1 MKNGDVMWREILAK
15 FKRYPAQEKVVRLIL
30 ERGFQV
36 SERGRVVSGG
46 IEIPHAQIAKELDVD
61 RRVVDTTAAAIVED
75 EVLWKIFKNVRS
87 MTFLAEVA
95 PVMGLGVIEITP
107 VDAAQTGLLGE
118 VASAVAEYGLSI
130 RQAVSDDPFF
140 VEQPKL
146 TIITEAKI
154 PGDLVRLLMDI
165 RGVRRVTV
173 Y

>member
-1 MKNGDVMWREILAK
+1 MWREILAK

-75 EVLWKIFKNVRS
+75 EELWKIFKNVRS
-87 MTFLAEVA
+87 MTFLADVA
-95 PVMGLGVIEITP
+95 PVVGLGVIEITP
-107 VDAAQTGLLGE
+107 VNAVQTGLLGE

-154 PGDLVRLLMDI
+154 PGELVRLLMDI
-165 RGVRRVTV
+165 NGVRRVTV

>member
-1 MKNGDVMWREILAK
+1 MWREILAK

-75 EVLWKIFKNVRS
+75 EDLWKIFKNVRS
-87 MTFLAEVA
+87 MTFLADVA
-95 PVMGLGVIEITP
+95 PVVGLGVIEITP
-107 VDAAQTGLLGE
+107 VNAAQTGLLGE
-118 VASAVAEYGLSI
+118 VASAVAEYGLTI

-165 RGVRRVTV
+165 NGVKRVTV

>member
-1 MKNGDVMWREILAK
+1 MWREILTK

-61 RRVVDTTAAAIVED
+61 RRVVDTTAASIVED
-75 EVLWKIFKNVRS
+75 GDLWKIFKNVRS
-87 MTFLAEVA
+87 MTFLADVA
-95 PVMGLGVIEITP
+95 PVVGLGVIEITP
-107 VDAAQTGLLGE
+107 VDAAQTGLLGD
-118 VASAVAEYGLSI
+118 VASAVARYGLSI
-130 RQAVSDDPFF
+130 RQAVSDDPYF

-146 TIITEAKI
+146 TIITDAKI
-154 PGDLVRLLMDI
+154 PGELVRLLMDVN
-165 RGVRRVTV
+165 GVKRVTV

>member
-1 MKNGDVMWREILAK
+1 MAK

-61 RRVVDTTAAAIVED
+61 RRVVDTTAASIVED
-75 EVLWKIFKNVRS
+75 GDLWKIFKNVRS
-87 MTFLAEVA
+87 MTFLADVA
-95 PVMGLGVIEITP
+95 PVVGLGVIEITP
-107 VDAAQTGLLGE
+107 VDAAQTGLLGD
-118 VASAVAEYGLSI
+118 VASAVARYGLSI
-130 RQAVSDDPFF
+130 RQAVSDDPYF

-146 TIITEAKI
+146 TIITDAKI
-154 PGDLVRLLMDI
+154 PGELVRLLMDVN
-165 RGVRRVTV
+165 GVKRVTV

>member
-1 MKNGDVMWREILAK
+1 MCIRDRWREILAK

-75 EVLWKIFKNVRS
+75 EELWKIFKNVRS
-87 MTFLAEVA
+87 MTFLADVA
-95 PVMGLGVIEITP
+95 PVVGLGVIEITP

-154 PGDLVRLLMDI
+154 PGELVRLLMDI
-165 RGVRRVTV
+165 NGVRRVTV

>member
-1 MKNGDVMWREILAK
+1 MWREILDK

-46 IEIPHAQIAKELDVD
+46 IEIPHAQIAQELEVD
-61 RRVVDTTAAAIVED
+61 RRVVDTTASAIVED
-75 EVLWKIFKNVRS
+75 ELLWKIFKNVRP
-87 MTFLAEVA
+87 MTFLPEVA

-118 VASAVAEYGLSI
+118 VASAVAGYGLSI
-130 RQAVSDDPFF
+130 RQAVSDDPYF
-140 VEQPKL
+140 VERPKL

-154 PGDLVRLLMDI
+154 PGDLVRILMDI
-165 RGVRRVTV
+165 QGVRRVTV

>member
-1 MKNGDVMWREILAK
+1 MWREILAK

-75 EVLWKIFKNVRS
+75 EDLWKIFKNVRS
-87 MTFLAEVA
+87 MTFLADVA
-95 PVMGLGVIEITP
+95 PVVGLGVIEITP

-118 VASAVAEYGLSI
+118 VASAVARYGLSI

-165 RGVRRVTV
+165 NGVRRVTV

>member
-1 MKNGDVMWREILAK
+1 MWREILAK

-36 SERGRVVSGG
+36 SERGRVISGR
-46 IEIPHAQIAKELDVD
+46 IEIPHAQIAKELEVD

-87 MTFLAEVA
+87 MTFLADVA
-95 PVMGLGVIEITP
+95 PVVGLGVIEITP

-154 PGDLVRLLMDI
+154 PGELVRLLMDI
-165 RGVRRVTV
+165 NGVRRVTV

>member
-1 MKNGDVMWREILAK
+1 MWREILAK

-75 EVLWKIFKNVRS
+75 EDLWKIFKNVRS

-95 PVMGLGVIEITP
+95 PVVGLGVIEITP

-118 VASAVAEYGLSI
+118 VASAVARYGLSI

-165 RGVRRVTV
+165 NGVRRVTV

>member
-1 MKNGDVMWREILAK
+1 MWREILAK

-36 SERGRVVSGG
+36 NERGRVVSGG

-75 EVLWKIFKNVRS
+75 EELWKIFKNVRS
-87 MTFLAEVA
+87 LTFLADVA
-95 PVMGLGVIEITP
+95 PVVGLGVIEITP
-107 VDAAQTGLLGE
+107 VNAAQTGLLGE
-118 VASAVAEYGLSI
+118 VASAVARYGLSI

-154 PGDLVRLLMDI
+154 PGELVRLLMDI
-165 RGVRRVTV
+165 NGVKRVTV

>member
-1 MKNGDVMWREILAK
+1 MWREILAK

-75 EVLWKIFKNVRS
+75 EELWKIFKNVRS
-87 MTFLAEVA
+87 MPFLADVA
-95 PVMGLGVIEITP
+95 PVVGLGVIEITP
-107 VDAAQTGLLGE
+107 VNAAQTGLLGD

-154 PGDLVRLLMDI
+154 PGELVQLLMDI
-165 RGVRRVTV
+165 DGVKRVTV

>member
-1 MKNGDVMWREILAK
+1 MWREILAK

-61 RRVVDTTAAAIVED
+61 RRVVDTTAAAIFED
-75 EVLWKIFKNVRS
+75 EELWKIFKNVRS
-87 MTFLAEVA
+87 MTFLADVA
-95 PVMGLGVIEITP
+95 PVVGLGVIEITP
-107 VDAAQTGLLGE
+107 VNAVQTGLLGE

-154 PGDLVRLLMDI
+154 PGELVRLLMDI
-165 RGVRRVTV
+165 NGVRRVTV

>member
-1 MKNGDVMWREILAK
+1 MWREILTK

-61 RRVVDTTAAAIVED
+61 RRVVDTTAASIVED
-75 EVLWKIFKNVRS
+75 GDLWKIFKNVRS
-87 MTFLAEVA
+87 MTFLADVA
-95 PVMGLGVIEITP
+95 PVVGLGVIEITP
-107 VDAAQTGLLGE
+107 VDAAQTGLLGD
-118 VASAVAEYGLSI
+118 VASAVARYGLSI
-130 RQAVSDDPFF
+130 RQAVSDDPYF

-146 TIITEAKI
+146 TIITDAKI
-154 PGDLVRLLMDI
+154 PGELVRLLMDVN
-165 RGVRRVTV
+165 GVKRDTV

>member
-1 MKNGDVMWREILAK
+1 MWRVILAK

-36 SERGRVVSGG
+36 SDRGRVVSGG

-75 EVLWKIFKNVRS
+75 GELWKIFKNVRS
-87 MTFLAEVA
+87 MTSLAEVA
-95 PVMGLGVIEITP
+95 PVMGLGVIVITP

-118 VASAVAEYGLSI
+118 VASAVARYGLSI
-130 RQAVSDDPFF
+130 RQAVSDDPYF
-140 VEQPKL
+140 VERPKL

-154 PGDLVRLLMDI
+154 PGELVRLLMDI
-165 RGVRRVTV
+165 NGVRRVTV

>member
-1 MKNGDVMWREILAK
+1 MWREILDK

-36 SERGRVVSGG
+36 NDRGRVVSGKV
-46 IEIPHAQIAKELDVD
+46 EIPHAQIAKELDVD
-61 RRVVDTTAAAIVED
+61 RRVVDTTAAAIRDDED
-75 EVLWKIFKNVRS
+75 MWKIFKNVRS
-87 MTFLAEVA
+87 MTFLVEVA
-95 PVMGLGVIEITP
+95 PVLGLGVIEITP
-107 VDAAQTGLLGE
+107 VDAAQTGLLGS
-118 VASAVAEYGLSI
+118 VASSVARYGLSI

-146 TIITEAKI
+146 TIITEGKI

-165 RGVRRVTV
+165 EGVRRVTV

>member
-1 MKNGDVMWREILAK
+1 MWREILAK